1 MIPFGALLAGA
12 PGSFQE
18 AQDKAMKHALEMQ
31 RLRMEQ
37 QKIGQE
43 QMGDAVYGRWLQS
56 FGQQG
61 PSSTTASSPAEGPQ
75 PPQGVPPVAPQPQP
89 AMPFPNR
96 APGVTP
102 PQPPSMLGPPG
113 LPGGAG
119 SGIGL
124 QQGTPVPQA
133 GSPLMRPQPSAMQ
146 APGFSTQDPTTSMQ
160 RPPAPPPAALPT
172 TPGPPARRD
181 TSIGAGPG
189 QGQLTLRELI
199 QGLTRANP
207 GAPPQ
212 AIAAGVTRAL
222 PMMRIDEQELWHQ
235 QQQYQKD
242 RDRLEKQYQFD
253 QKQLD
258 VQQKFADRRWE
269 IEQRMAQA
277 KDETER
283 KRIKDELDHTDR
295 QEKIELGYVES
306 ARKLYAGE
314 ERVGVQ
320 REAIGQRERAA
331 TTRAETAREGHDVQ
345 LSIAKTR
352 AMTAEE
358 AEKGRMERARA
369 AEEGK
374 TERLG
379 TTEAGKAER
388 LGVTEAGKTER
399 AVSKEQ
405 FERDKMAFKREDQK
419 ILEAAK
425 QNNRLDLA
433 YLKANLTQ
441 EGQQTLERMRQQ
453 GKMDYLGE
461 AQKGRLQIEEKK
473 EAAAEIRSA
482 RQSADR
488 AATLK
493 QQAELAQA
501 RGDERAAHEANLKAH
516 WEQQA
521 SVSLA
526 RLEQSRQKY
535 LPTTQ
540 EIIAQAE
547 QSGFSA
553 PLLLD
558 MAKYQ
563 NMTGEPHP
571 RMKGLSRQDASTVTK
586 AMNAIA
592 TEENLTPEQ
601 QATNAAIWKGKQ
613 GAVKQILNPN
623 SSFGQATR
631 SLSVIQEHLK
641 TWEEAVH
648 AWNPGDTRLFNKV
661 AAYFSSQTGS
671 PLANNVDTIGRVV
684 ATEIFKALGV
694 RGAGTGQEREELG
707 AKFQASGMEAKGIYD
722 AAIKLA
728 QNGGGVTKEEAYG
741 LIESMEKLVNGQ
753 LVGLKGQADLVL
765 PTGMF
770 ETMLSPTA
778 REEMQRI
785 KEGRPMPRQLP
796 VTRSTRSPFDTPNV
810 PGSQWFRGMN
820 VPGIYRQ

>member
-1 MIPFGALLAGA
+1 MGGFFGAFLAGA
-12 PGSFQE
+12 PGGFQE

-31 RLRMEQ
+31 RLRMQQ

-61 PSSTTASSPAEGPQ
+61 AGPSPIITPSPAGGPQ
-75 PPQGVPPVAPQPQP
+75 PPQGAPPVAPQPQP

-102 PQPPSMLGPPG
+102 PQQPPSMLGPPG

-146 APGFSTQDPTTSMQ
+146 APGFSTPMGQDPTTSMQ

-172 TPGPPARRD
+172 TPGPPAQRD
-181 TSIGAGPG
+181 TSIGAGPR

-222 PMMRIDEQELWHQ
+222 PMMRIEEQELWHQ
-235 QQQYQKD
+235 QQQHQKD

-277 KDETER
+277 KDATER
-283 KRIKDELDHTDR
+283 NRIKDELEHTDR

-331 TTRAETAREGHDVQ
+331 TTRAETAREGHEVQ
-345 LSIAKTR
+345 LSIAQTRKT
-352 AMTAEE
+352 TAEE

-379 TTEAGKAER
+379 TMEAGKAER
-388 LGVTEAGKTER
+388 LGTMEAGKAERLGTTEAGKKER
-399 AVSKEQ
+399 AG
-405 FERDKMAFKREDQK
+405 
-419 ILEAAK
+419 EAEAG
-425 QNNRLDLA
+425 RTTRFL
-433 YLKANLTQ
+433 
-441 EGQQTLERMRQQ
+441 
-453 GKMDYLGE
+453 LGE
-461 AQKGRLQIEEKK
+461 EGKTQRFIKGEEGK
-473 EAAAEIRSA
+473 EIRSA
-482 RQSADR
+482 RASADR

-501 RGDERAAHEANLKAH
+501 RGDERAAHEANLKSH
-516 WEQQA
+516 WEQQN

-526 RLEQSRQKY
+526 RLENSRKRY
-535 LPTTQ
+535 LPDTQ
-540 EIIAQAE
+540 EIIARAE

-553 PLLLD
+553 PLLRD

-563 NMTGEPHP
+563 NMTGELHP

-592 TEENLTPEQ
+592 KEENLTPEQ

-631 SLSVIQEHLK
+631 SLSVIQEHMK
-641 TWEEAVH
+641 TWEEAIN
-648 AWNPGDTRLFNKV
+648 AWNPGDTRLFNKI
-661 AAYFSSQTGS
+661 AAYFSSQTGGA
-671 PLANNVDTIGRVV
+671 LANNVDTIGKVV

-694 RGAGTGQEREELG
+694 RGAGTGQEREELA

-722 AAIKLA
+722 AAVKLA

-741 LIESMEKLVNGQ
+741 LLESMKKLVNGQ
-753 LVGLKGQADLVL
+753 LVGLKGNADLVL
-765 PTGMF
+765 PAGMF

-785 KEGRPMPRQLP
+785 KEGRPMPRLLP
-796 VTRSTRSPFDTPNV
+796 VTRSTRSPFDTPDM